1 LWQLQIEI
9 FWLFPQDIGM
19 HEISR
24 HNMLGYSAI
33 FSRWM
38 KVLAKGIFPL
48 VMVGLGLFAFTWNS
62 DAVFFDGQVY
72 YSDGDCYARMTRVR
86 ELQAHPWAPIH
97 RHDFENFPLGT
108 HPHTTMPLDALI
120 AALAV
125 LMRPFSDQALALAG
139 AWVSP
144 LLGLATLGFLAV
156 WGWRKRW
163 HGATLALIAVSPI
176 ISHGFLLGR
185 PDHQSL
191 LMFLMTVALA
201 AEIDMWSGK
210 RHAGLLLWPAVWSGF
225 AWGLA
230 LWVSLFEPLI
240 LLIAVLLMRLVA
252 RRLRISRTPLLVFLG
267 ILVLGLL
274 VDGFPSAAFDPHF
287 ARWSQNIG
295 ELRHGSLPVLFGW
308 AGWLVVLAP
317 LGLFATF
324 FRRGEAGSLLFG
336 ALALLLLG
344 LTFWYLRW
352 GYFLVIV
359 LALGLPWLLPLAR
372 WRVLGWGIFLASLWP
387 IAAEWDSTLYPDDE
401 SFRARAEAVADAV
414 ALRDAALP
422 LKDLPRQGVIA
433 PWWFSPAVVWWSGQ
447 PCVAGTSH
455 QSLPGIV
462 DTAEFFLSEDS
473 GSDILLRRQVG
484 YIIAYEPRRVISNAI
499 QILGRPAPDEPLIT
513 RLYDHPRAVPFRM
526 IRANRFFKTF
536 SVMADL
542 PGSAEK

>member
-1 LWQLQIEI
+1 
-9 FWLFPQDIGM
+9 M
-19 HEISR
+19 HETSR

-33 FSRWM
+33 FSPLM
-38 KVLAKGIFPL
+38 KVITKGIFPL
-48 VMVGLGLFAFTWNS
+48 VIVGLGLAAFTWNS

-86 ELQAHPWAPIH
+86 ELQGHPLVPIH
-97 RHDFENFPLGT
+97 RHDFENFPMGT
-108 HPHTTMPLDALI
+108 RPHTTVPLDALI
-120 AALAV
+120 AALA
-125 LMRPFSDQALALAG
+125 LLLRPFSAQALPLAG
-139 AWVSP
+139 AWISP
-144 LLGLATLGFLAV
+144 LLGLATLGFLAI
-156 WGWRKRW
+156 WGWGKRW
-163 HGATLALIAVSPI
+163 HGATLALVAVSPI
-176 ISHGFLLGR
+176 VSHGFLLGR

-191 LMFLMTVALA
+191 LMFLITVALA
-201 AEIDMWSGK
+201 AEIDLWSEKK
-210 RHAGLLLWPAVWSGF
+210 RAGRLLWPAVWSAF

-240 LLIAVLLMRLVA
+240 LLVAVLLVRLVA

-274 VDGFPSAAFDPHF
+274 VDGFPSASFDPHF

-308 AGWLVVLAP
+308 AGWLVAIAP
-317 LGLFATF
+317 LGLLIAF
-324 FRRGEAGSLLFG
+324 FRKGGAGSLLFG
-336 ALALLLLG
+336 ALSLLLLG

-359 LALGLPWLLPLAR
+359 LALGLPWLLSLVR

-387 IAAEWDSTLYPDDE
+387 IAAEWDRTLYPDDE
-401 SFRARAEAVADAV
+401 AFRARGEAVADAV
-414 ALRDAALP
+414 ALRDAAIP
-422 LKDLPRQGVIA
+422 LKDLPTQGVIA

-473 GSDILLRRQVG
+473 GSDILRRRQVG
-484 YIIAYEPRRVISNAI
+484 YIIAYEPARIISNSV
-499 QILGRPAPDEPLIT
+499 QILGRPAPANPLIT
-513 RLYDHPRAVPFRM
+513 RLYDHPHANPFQL
-526 IRANRFFKTF
+526 IHANRFFKTF
-536 SVMADL
+536 SVTTEL
-542 PGSAEK
+542 PSPTKK